1 MDTQPETNSTNC
13 YFCNKEILVAKTAT
27 PPPVYCGDCYTKHQ
41 SGVNISEIRRKRE
54 QKEED
59 KRVKQFTLVSGS
71 LKDG

>member
-1 MDTQPETNSTNC
+1 MENIIETTNTEC
-13 YFCNKEILVAKTAT
+13 HFCGKDILVVKTAT

-59 KRVKQFTLVSGS
+59 KRVKQFTFVTSP
-71 LKDG
+71 LKD